1 MRLGISFTQYVEINN
16 ELPDNYKLGYEL
28 AGEYFIETISAY
40 KISEKLEPIIAS
52 LYNQTLEEFLILLDR
67 KPDRELLKEAGE
79 EVSQRFMQRNSD
91 DNIDSSQSAWVLHR
105 CNIITMYLVIGAL
118 VDAKDI
124 LLDLVPD
131 DMSEPYHWITQER
144 INKVIEDINT
154 AYQEV

>member
-40 KISEKLEPIIAS
+40 KISEKLEPIIVS
-52 LYNQTLEEFLILLDR
+52 LYSQTLEEFLLLLDR
-67 KPDRELLKEAGE
+67 KPDRELLREAGVK
-79 EVSQRFMQRNSD
+79 VSQRFMQRNSD
-91 DNIDSSQSAWVLHR
+91 DNIESSQSAWVLHR
-105 CNIITMYLVIGAL
+105 CNIITIYLVIGAL

-144 INKVIEDINT
+144 INKIIEDINT
-154 AYQEV
+154 AYQEL